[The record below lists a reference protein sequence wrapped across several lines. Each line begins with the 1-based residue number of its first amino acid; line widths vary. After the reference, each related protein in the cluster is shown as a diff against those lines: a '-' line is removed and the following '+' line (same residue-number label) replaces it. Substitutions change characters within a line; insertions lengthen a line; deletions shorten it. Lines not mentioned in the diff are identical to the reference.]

1 MAAKQETDEDLE
13 DITEDIIEGDDDIEV
28 FLKTME
34 KRDLG
39 DVISNM
45 TARRRIEELLEERRL
60 RDQIEDYRDWE

>member
-60 RDQIEDYRDWE
+60 RDQIEDYTDWE